1 MKFFWNVV
9 FFLKIVL
16 RPDNLFVLT
25 LKNLDSG
32 WQFDC
37 NHDGNILEVK
47 EPVVIQLVVRY
58 SKNFIRSSIH
68 EDFRKC
74 HSLVVLKTW
83 LNQIRYS
90 KVMFVLTMDQRLLTL
105 VPPSCGL
112 IHYCI
117 SMARISVWKLN
128 V

>member
-1 MKFFWNVV
+1 M
-9 FFLKIVL
+9 L

-74 HSLVVLKTW
+74 HSLTKSDSLFESYV
-83 LNQIRYS
+83 
-90 KVMFVLTMDQRLLTL
+90 
-105 VPPSCGL
+105 
-112 IHYCI
+112 CI
-117 SMARISVWKLN
+117 DDGSTIAYFSAT
-128 V
+128 